1 LSDNNPYEKLGL
13 PQTASF
19 EEIQEAKQ
27 RLVERFQDDTKAVES
42 IEAAYDAII
51 MERLK
56 MRQEGRIKVP
66 EGIRFAEREYEVRA
80 NPTPI
85 STPTPPV
92 WLRDLLDKPSPREI
106 LINGAVFVVLSLVTI
121 FGDIQLL
128 TFLISMGFFANI
140 YLLNRKEQ
148 RFGRAFLLSLIG
160 LTVGVG
166 LGTVLANLLN
176 IQSFG
181 LSWTVEQFAA
191 LVTFCLFWLTS
202 SFLR

>member
-1 LSDNNPYEKLGL
+1 MSDHNPYEKLGL

-19 EEIQEAKQ
+19 EDIQEAKQ
-27 RLVERFQDDTKAVES
+27 RLVEKFQDETKVVES

-56 MRQEGRIKVP
+56 MRQEGKIKVP
-66 EGIRFAEREYEVRA
+66 EGIRFPEKEYEVRS
-80 NPTPI
+80 NSTPI
-85 STPTPPV
+85 STPKPPV
-92 WLRDLLDKPSPREI
+92 WLQDLLDKPNPREI
-106 LINGAVFVVLSLVTI
+106 LISAGVFVVLSLATVL
-121 FGDIQLL
+121 GDIQLL
-128 TFLISMGFFANI
+128 TFLIAIGFFASI

-160 LTVGVG
+160 LTLGVG
-166 LGTVLANLLN
+166 LGTALANLLN
-176 IQSFG
+176 AQSFG
-181 LSWTVEQFAA
+181 INWSVEQFAA